1 MKKKYKKSVNTELE
15 ELDKKLELFERKW
28 NLIVL
33 VWSAFCFGVAVGA
46 AIIRYKYNLS

>member
-1 MKKKYKKSVNTELE
+1 MKRKYKKQVNKELE

-33 VWSAFCFGVAVGA
+33 VWAAFCFGVVVGA
-46 AIIRYKYNLS
+46 TIVKYQYNLG